1 MFACLQ
7 LAHLA
12 YLICSRPLTDREA
25 GRQEVQNELITILCL
40 YAMMTMA
47 NRSSPLTGWLFVAL
61 FTSYI
66 VVNAA
71 QMLYTSVK
79 QLFRRYQIWMAKRKE
94 RARSK
99 VVIEFIKQ
107 SKLRQLRKMKLAQ
120 RLHDVPDSESSEEDG
135 DEESH
140 RSKPAGAVIQDE
152 PSCNAKEEII

>member
-1 MFACLQ
+1 
-7 LAHLA
+7 
-12 YLICSRPLTDREA
+12 
-25 GRQEVQNELITILCL
+25 
-40 YAMMTMA
+40 MMTMA

-107 SKLRQLRKMKLAQ
+107 SKLRQLRKMKLVQ